1 MMSGK
6 GRIQGIFGPV
16 VKGWTDFPVFL
27 YEVVRVGERGL
38 LGEVIRID
46 GDVSD
51 IQVYEDTE
59 GLRVGED
66 IRFTGELLSVDL
78 GPGLLG
84 NVFDGIGR
92 PLELISGNGCFIQR
106 GSDAPNLAPDRKWPF
121 TPLVGVGDLLGP
133 GDVIGEVKEGPA
145 MTNLV
150 MAPPGTVQSS
160 VDFIAPQ
167 GDYPVSDILCT
178 TQGGLRAGLS
188 QRWQVRR
195 ARPVAARIDLSE
207 PLVTGQRIIDTLFPV
222 ALGGAAVV
230 PGGFGTGKTVTQQSL
245 AKWCNA
251 DVIIYIGCGERGN
264 EMTEVLEE
272 FPTLTDPSTG
282 EPLMDRMILIANTS
296 NMPVAAREAS
306 IYLGMTFGEYFRDMG
321 KNVAIMADST
331 SRWAEALREIGG
343 RLEEMP
349 GEEGYPAYLG
359 SRLSQYYERAGRAKP
374 LGKPER
380 NGSIT
385 VINAVSPPGGDFSE
399 PVTQS
404 SLRLSGAFWA
414 LDKALAQQRHFPSI
428 NWKQSYSLYVDN
440 LAPYFEQRLGPQ
452 WSRYCDQLRILL
464 DREKELQTL
473 VQIVGRD
480 GLSEKDKWLLRF
492 SELLKVVYLQQ
503 NAFDDRDAYFLPE
516 SQLRLLSVFFK
527 VDRVVAEG
535 LARGLLLAQIDELPL
550 LRYLLDLRAA
560 GDEVMEERGEA
571 LVAKLGMEISGLEV
585 ILQ

>member
-1 MMSGK
+1 MSGK

-27 YEVVRVGERGL
+27 YEVVRVGEKGL

-106 GSDAPNLAPDRKWPF
+106 GSDAPNLPPDRKWPF
-121 TPLVGVGDLLGP
+121 TPVVDVGDLLEP
-133 GDVIGEVKEGPA
+133 GDVIGEVREGSA
-145 MTNLV
+145 MTHMV
-150 MAPPGTVQSS
+150 MAPPGTVPSS
-160 VDFIAPQ
+160 VDFIAPR
-167 GDYPVSDILCT
+167 GDYSVSDILCT
-178 TQGGLRAGLS
+178 TEEGLRAGLS

-195 ARPVAARIDLSE
+195 ARPVAGKINLLE

-272 FPTLTDPSTG
+272 FPTLIDPSTG

-359 SRLSQYYERAGRAKP
+359 SRLSQYY
-374 LGKPER
+374 
-380 NGSIT
+380 
-385 VINAVSPPGGDFSE
+385 
-399 PVTQS
+399 
-404 SLRLSGAFWA
+404 
-414 LDKALAQQRHFPSI
+414 
-428 NWKQSYSLYVDN
+428 
-440 LAPYFEQRLGPQ
+440 
-452 WSRYCDQLRILL
+452 
-464 DREKELQTL
+464 
-473 VQIVGRD
+473 
-480 GLSEKDKWLLRF
+480 
-492 SELLKVVYLQQ
+492 
-503 NAFDDRDAYFLPE
+503 
-516 SQLRLLSVFFK
+516 
-527 VDRVVAEG
+527 
-535 LARGLLLAQIDELPL
+535 
-550 LRYLLDLRAA
+550 
-560 GDEVMEERGEA
+560 
-571 LVAKLGMEISGLEV
+571 
-585 ILQ
+585 